1 MKPLLKQH
9 FSRVSRIHFCNDGK
23 CLLFY
28 NPDALCYK
36 KEVLCHMHVISLCK
50 LYSTYLIL
58 TKTVMGERHDLVH

>member
-36 KEVLCHMHVISLCK
+36 KESTLSYACNITLQIVFYISN
-50 LYSTYLIL
+50 SN
-58 TKTVMGERHDLVH
+58 